1 MRTNRKSLTRRKVL
15 EYAGGALAG
24 VGALGGKRASA
35 ADPPSA
41 VTVRMAEY
49 MAAAG
54 TKALPADAVERAKH
68 HILDTF
74 AAMISW

>member
-1 MRTNRKSLTRRKVL
+1 MTNKRRNGLTRRGAL
-15 EYAGGALAG
+15 RYAGAALAG
-24 VGALGGKRASA
+24 AGALGGKRATA

-54 TKALPADAVERAKH
+54 AKALPADEIGRAH
-68 HILDTF
+68 V
-74 AAMISW
+74 